1 MADEPRCYHYVK
13 RVLVAMTAE
22 HANELLDAGWELL
35 KIAEKSSISLDEEAS
50 RFQETEPVFLLGW
63 KGVSQQEAA
72 DKSITAP
79 SDDVTPI
86 LNGLTWKPTSSN
98 PHKWFIPTEGVP
110 EPVKAFF
117 KKRSENERKL
127 TLADGS
133 AIYYTQH
140 DSLLKYTRGGKQK

>member
-1 MADEPRCYHYVK
+1 MADEPRYYHDVK

-35 KIAEKSSISLDEEAS
+35 KISEKSSISLDGEAGKL
-50 RFQETEPVFLLGW
+50 QETEPVFLLGW
-63 KGVSQQEAA
+63 KGVSRQHEPERPTPA
-72 DKSITAP
+72 S
-79 SDDVTPI
+79 SDDITSI

-98 PHKWFIPTEGVP
+98 PHKWFMPTEEVP
-110 EPVKAFF
+110 ETVKAFF

-140 DSLLKYTRGGKQK
+140 DSLLRYTKGEKTK